1 MLHSKYRYSK
11 DCKNYFG
18 QIVKVYSSETE
29 YEYHFIEDKYKG
41 LDIVIN
47 DINDTKT
54 IGILV
59 VELED
64 GREIYSN
71 DTINF
76 YLKHDGEYTNCKL
89 VYDDEHF
96 SYLIFDESC
105 EQIGHENMLKEICV
119 YPDYYYLTI
128 NEYYY

>member
-47 DINDTKT
+47 DINDTRT

-59 VELED
+59 EVLED

-89 VYDDEHF
+89 VYSKETF
-96 SYLIFDESC
+96 SYLVFTESD
-105 EQIGHENMLKEICV
+105 EQIGHSDTLKELCR
-119 YPDYYYLTI
+119 YPTYNDL
-128 NEYYY
+128 